1 MTDLGGGV
9 GSLTWVAEI
18 IQPKQDKRCLK
29 MVQKRN
35 QIPNQSRW
43 KTLNREVKARAGRKT
58 ECIGTVQA
66 EGSSTLEQ
74 EPRAKSRAESRIH
87 FLGEGEAFEVPVIL
101 DCNKGDSALLP
112 LVGLRK
118 GQGWGVAQS
127 PSFPVWAS
135 VVVQMLPGLHLI
147 AVQHY
152 RRQGSGHG
160 LGSAK
165 PLAGHLG
172 SSHTSSGTF

>member
-1 MTDLGGGV
+1 MTDLGGRV

-18 IQPKQDKRCLK
+18 IQPKQDKGCLK
-29 MVQKRN
+29 MVQKRK

-43 KTLNREVKARAGRKT
+43 KTLNREVKARAGET
-58 ECIGTVQA
+58 ECTGTVQA
-66 EGSSTLEQ
+66 EGSSALEQ

-87 FLGEGEAFEVPVIL
+87 FLGEGEALEVPVIL

-112 LVGLRK
+112 LVGLWK
-118 GQGWGVAQS
+118 GQGWRAQS
-127 PSFPVWAS
+127 LSFPVWAS
-135 VVVQMLPGLHLI
+135 AEVQMLPGLHLI

-160 LGSAK
+160 LGSAE
-165 PLAGHLG
+165 PLAGHFG
-172 SSHTSSGTF
+172 SSHTSWGTF

>member
-1 MTDLGGGV
+1 M

-87 FLGEGEAFEVPVIL
+87 FLGEGEAFEEPVIL

-118 GQGWGVAQS
+118 GQG
-127 PSFPVWAS
+127 
-135 VVVQMLPGLHLI
+135 
-147 AVQHY
+147 
-152 RRQGSGHG
+152 
-160 LGSAK
+160 
-165 PLAGHLG
+165 
-172 SSHTSSGTF
+172 